1 MYVCSCSAQGVVFS
15 SRHGVEL
22 RPYSYSIPLYRY
34 QNKRYFRQTKGF
46 LFEVLTYPH
55 TAGFESSRSRRDHP
69 RLERPAWAVATY
81 ISKICLRIT
90 PTARVHCFPSLVQQP
105 LMAQRAGPRP
115 LRPTSGD
122 PARSLGRLPAP
133 PQGESRRARSESRFR
148 VPDEPVHPNVPPVLG
163 TEFANKLSDE
173 RHYHEAE
180 ALLASQPWRQKPVQ
194 TPRTGWQTAQ
204 PEELVRRLR
213 HGSPD
218 EQVAAAKKAEGL
230 ARREPQ
236 QRELLAG
243 AVPAVVMM
251 LAASTPP
258 HASETAAALLRSL
271 ASSAA
276 LKPAILRAGAVVQL
290 VRLVEERGSSA
301 AQQALDRLSICDAA
315 VKKQIEW
322 SLSRE
327 GPTVTLTLTLALAL
341 ALTLTLTLTATS
353 TLTLTRRSWR
363 RRGRRWRRRVGA
375 RRRSSA
381 PSPPSPP
388 TPRLG
393 LGLG

>member
-1 MYVCSCSAQGVVFS
+1 
-15 SRHGVEL
+15 
-22 RPYSYSIPLYRY
+22 
-34 QNKRYFRQTKGF
+34 
-46 LFEVLTYPH
+46 
-55 TAGFESSRSRRDHP
+55 
-69 RLERPAWAVATY
+69 
-81 ISKICLRIT
+81 
-90 PTARVHCFPSLVQQP
+90 
-105 LMAQRAGPRP
+105 MAQRASPGP

-148 VPDEPVHPNVPPVLG
+148 VPDEPVHPNVP
-163 TEFANKLSDE
+163 TEFASKLSDE

-213 HGSPD
+213 HGSPE
-218 EQVAAAKKAEGL
+218 EQAAAAKKAEGL

-258 HASETAAALLRSL
+258 HASESAAALLRSL
-271 ASSAA
+271 ASSAE

-301 AQQALDRLSICDAA
+301 AQQALDRLSMCDAA

-327 GPTVTLTLTLALAL
+327 GPMVLVEAARQAIATASGREAEEIASLAALAADAEDAVQLAAAGGVTLLVQVIATPHADPEATAAAARAVWALAEHAPLRTPVVQAGAIAPLVALLSAATDRGAAMSAAGALCTLARSQAHRQAVLDAGTLGPLLAL
-341 ALTLTLTLTATS
+341 LNGGGRAVEPDALLDVVRHLAGGTLLPG
-353 TLTLTRRSWR
+353 RS
-363 RRGRRWRRRVGA
+363 
-375 RRRSSA
+375 
-381 PSPPSPP
+381 
-388 TPRLG
+388 
-393 LGLG
+393 

>member
-1 MYVCSCSAQGVVFS
+1 MERFTAAPAS
-15 SRHGVEL
+15 
-22 RPYSYSIPLYRY
+22 
-34 QNKRYFRQTKGF
+34 
-46 LFEVLTYPH
+46 PH
-55 TAGFESSRSRRDHP
+55 DS
-69 RLERPAWAVATY
+69 
-81 ISKICLRIT
+81 
-90 PTARVHCFPSLVQQP
+90 
-105 LMAQRAGPRP
+105 MAQRASPGP

-122 PARSLGRLPAP
+122 PARSFGRLPAP

-148 VPDEPVHPNVPPVLG
+148 VPDEPAHPVPNLG
-163 TEFANKLSDE
+163 TEFASKLSDQ

-213 HGSPD
+213 HGSPE
-218 EQVAAAKKAEGL
+218 EQAAAAKKAEGL

-258 HASETAAALLRSL
+258 HASEAAAALLRSL
-271 ASSAA
+271 ASSSE

-301 AQQALDRLSICDAA
+301 AQQALDRLSLCDAA
-315 VKKQIEW
+315 VKRQIEW

-327 GPTVTLTLTLALAL
+327 VQHPRGGPNPNPNPNTNPSPNPNPNPSPNPNPNPHQGPAVLVEAARQAVATASGREAEELAALAAL
-341 ALTLTLTLTATS
+341 AADAEDA
-353 TLTLTRRSWR
+353 
-363 RRGRRWRRRVGA
+363 VQ
-375 RRRSSA
+375 
-381 PSPPSPP
+381 P
-388 TPRLG
+388 
-393 LGLG
+393 